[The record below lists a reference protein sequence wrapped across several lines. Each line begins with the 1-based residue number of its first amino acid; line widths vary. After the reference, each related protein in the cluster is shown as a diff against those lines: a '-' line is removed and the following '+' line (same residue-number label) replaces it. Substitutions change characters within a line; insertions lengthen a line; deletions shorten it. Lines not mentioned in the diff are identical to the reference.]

1 MHSLLCVHNYVQRV
15 MHLVAFCLCV
25 HLCAWPK
32 NVCFSTHFTGQMS
45 SWKCSII
52 HFMLAEM
59 FAKSVESY
67 RECYSP
73 RTYSH
78 SCPQGFSGI
87 YGKSLPYI
95 LEIATP
101 TVRLDTNASPTWWQ
115 CFEIAVLNSLYSTV
129 HWQCSAHTEYMH
141 ALWNSSFEKKPFWF

>member
-32 NVCFSTHFTGQMS
+32 NVRFSTHFTGQMVRNAQS
-45 SWKCSII
+45 STLCWQRCLLNLLSHTQSAIPLVSI
-52 HFMLAEM
+52 HT
-59 FAKSVESY
+59 VV
-67 RECYSP
+67 
-73 RTYSH
+73 
-78 SCPQGFSGI
+78 PQGFSGI
-87 YGKSLPYI
+87 YGKSLAYI
-95 LEIATP
+95 LEIVTP

-129 HWQCSAHTEYMH
+129 HWQCSAHTEYVH
-141 ALWNSSFEKKPFWF
+141 ALWNYSFEKKPFWF